1 MKDSKFGVPPK
12 SHLKAYSHLL
22 HNASSK
28 QSDKLFNQLIAFF
41 FCFGSIT
48 FSKAKR
54 IHKCTTCCIRDS
66 GKELSL
72 VFPHQIKSKSHTQ
85 FMHTN
90 QSPKGLRSKQLLRIV
105 QGTHYHLKT
114 LCIITQKGTTEGRT
128 KELQTNRL
136 YLHLTLAVEKCFDL
150 CLAKVFI

>member
-12 SHLKAYSHLL
+12 SHLKACSHLL

-28 QSDKLFNQLIAFF
+28 QSDKLFNHLIAFSF
-41 FCFGSIT
+41 SSIT

-54 IHKCTTCCIRDS
+54 ILKKTTCCIRDS

-105 QGTHYHLKT
+105 QGTNHHLKT
-114 LCIITQKGTTEGRT
+114 LCIITKKEHNRRKDKRT
-128 KELQTNRL
+128 ANQQVVPILNS
-136 YLHLTLAVEKCFDL
+136 C
-150 CLAKVFI
+150 C